1 MCNEEHFKI
10 GSTRLSDGA
19 GVLDIRPLVL
29 AHLEST
35 SVAFD
40 ELIL

>member
-19 GVLDIRPLVL
+19 GVLDIRPLVFSSPEIDISSL
-29 AHLEST
+29 
-35 SVAFD
+35 
-40 ELIL
+40 